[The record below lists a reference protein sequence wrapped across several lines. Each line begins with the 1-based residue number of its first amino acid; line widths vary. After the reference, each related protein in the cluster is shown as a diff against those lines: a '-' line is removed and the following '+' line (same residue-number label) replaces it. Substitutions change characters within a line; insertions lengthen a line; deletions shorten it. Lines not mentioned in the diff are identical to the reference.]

1 MLKIK
6 VQHFQCV
13 PLTSSIS
20 IDFHYIRSG
29 KKSDILMDTLL
40 LNLTSVLYMTEC

>member
-29 KKSDILMDTLL
+29 KIRYFDGYSPAQSYI
-40 LNLTSVLYMTEC
+40 SVIYDRV